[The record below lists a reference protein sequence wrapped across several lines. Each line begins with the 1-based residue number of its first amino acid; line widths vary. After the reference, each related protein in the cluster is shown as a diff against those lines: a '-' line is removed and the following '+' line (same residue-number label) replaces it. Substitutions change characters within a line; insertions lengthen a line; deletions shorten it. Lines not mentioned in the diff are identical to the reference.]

1 VTELEL
7 QQELKAGIAQKMI
20 DSSEVA
26 KLRLRTLK
34 SVLPVEIKGWI
45 DGVAVYLDF
54 WGDQSANPPV
64 LYPVIVFEH
73 DSRQSA
79 FLEPEN
85 LVWLEALTFR
95 TYQYTGIAHI
105 LIRDGRQ
112 SQISGY
118 SPITHQYTLWGIS
131 Q

>member
-1 VTELEL
+1 VAELDV
-7 QQELKAGIAQKMI
+7 QQNLRDNIAQKMI

-34 SVLPVEIKGWI
+34 AVLPVEIKGWLE
-45 DGVAVYLDF
+45 GVAIYLDF

-64 LYPVIVFEH
+64 LYPVIAFDH
-73 DSRQSA
+73 GSRRSA

-95 TYQYTGIAHI
+95 TYQYTGVAHV

-112 SQISGY
+112 TSISGY
-118 SPITHQYTLWGIS
+118 SPITHKYTLWSI
-131 Q
+131 